1 MKKRISLYRL
11 FATILLFY
19 SGIVCAQNIEERG
32 GDSLTIYNYNRVLLQ
47 TDVAA
52 YLDAIAYR
60 ELFDSVKA
68 GLDSANVFIAQ
79 QNDLIK
85 QGNKT
90 IEAKDESTAFYK
102 SQAEMWAKES
112 NRQERK
118 SKFWSCYA
126 GIMTFIAG
134 VSIMIILK

>member
-1 MKKRISLYRL
+1 MKPSNKKQFLV
-11 FATILLFY
+11 TILLFTILSIAY
-19 SGIVCAQNIEERG
+19 SQDTVSCLSREKTKTAIQAVSDALTYRPIV
-32 GDSLTIYNYNRVLLQ
+32 DSLKELNDTANLL
-47 TDVAA
+47 
-52 YLDAIAYR
+52 IAR
-60 ELFDSVKA
+60 
-68 GLDSANVFIAQ
+68 
-79 QNDLIK
+79 QNEAIK

-90 IEAKDESTAFYK
+90 IEAKEESEAFYK

-112 NRQERK
+112 NRRERK